1 MKQLGN
7 FLKALHV
14 IKEKIKNGDFSDGD
28 FSGEWHTESPFD
40 ISSVFLVLGVIALLV
55 WLIRKLLLS
64 KKL

>member
-1 MKQLGN
+1 MKQLEN
-7 FLKALHV
+7 FLKALYV
-14 IKEKIKNGDFSDGD
+14 IKEKIKNEDFSVSWD
-28 FSGEWHTESPFD
+28 TESPFD

>member
-1 MKQLGN
+1 MKQLEN
-7 FLKALHV
+7 FLKALYV

-28 FSGEWHTESPFD
+28 FSVSWDTESPFD

>member
-1 MKQLGN
+1 MKQLED
-7 FLKALHV
+7 FLKTLYV
-14 IKEKIKNGDFSDGD
+14 YFKFIKEKIKNEDFSVSWD
-28 FSGEWHTESPFD
+28 TESPFD